1 MVTKMIN
8 KGEVTLGK
16 DNFIKTTDKDAAL
29 MLMEQGFNLINQ
41 SCGVWTF
48 QNNQKTNFERFD
60 KITYSNTLTF

>member
-1 MVTKMIN
+1 M
-8 KGEVTLGK
+8 GK
-16 DNFIKTTDKDAAL
+16 DNFIKTTDKDTAL

-48 QNNQKTNFERFD
+48 QNNQKTNFDRFD